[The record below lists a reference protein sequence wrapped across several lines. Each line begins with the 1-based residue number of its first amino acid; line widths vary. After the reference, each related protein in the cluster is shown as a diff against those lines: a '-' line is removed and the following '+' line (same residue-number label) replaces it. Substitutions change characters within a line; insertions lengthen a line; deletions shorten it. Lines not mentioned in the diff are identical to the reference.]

1 MVYIVLAVVALFCFL
16 FCFLLLR
23 KSKGEPARH
32 RPAWQDDD
40 ADEEQKTISYRNN
53 RRIRH
58 VEDQS
63 TPWRHDPPEEE
74 DIFDANFKE
83 ETEETIYDLS
93 EGSDVPASAQNKSP
107 AEKNDSSASVKYQK
121 SVLLRT
127 LETLCGILFFIAMVL
142 LILDIYLKG

>member
-1 MVYIVLAVVALFCFL
+1 MLSHSSIV
-16 FCFLLLR
+16 
-23 KSKGEPARH
+23 
-32 RPAWQDDD
+32 
-40 ADEEQKTISYRNN
+40 TSY
-53 RRIRH
+53 
-58 VEDQS
+58 
-63 TPWRHDPPEEE
+63 PEEE
-74 DIFDANFKE
+74 DTFDANFKE

-93 EGSDVPASAQNKSP
+93 EGSDVPASAQKKSP